1 MLQHFTLFEG
11 ELSYGCSA
19 KIITWT
25 LSVTVFRQDQALIMP
40 FSSVDLLK
48 LINLLWSKALNPLNI
63 TYIWII
69 TTVNILLTNPSKN
82 GLICKNN
89 EQTRRIFS
97 GGTKVSMGDGT
108 QKFWD
113 RGTDF
118 HPPHIWHPWL
128 WNIPRQE

>member
-19 KIITWT
+19 KIITRT

-48 LINLLWSKALNPLNI
+48 LINLLWSKALNPLNM

-97 GGTKVSMGDGT
+97 GGTKVSMGGGT

-118 HPPHIWHPWL
+118 HPPHI
-128 WNIPRQE
+128 